1 MKVVQPGCGEM
12 ISWPEGD
19 GTFRVQT
26 VPEISEVTRA
36 AAEKEALF
44 RDILENRKTVFWICL
59 GYARDFVEAEELA
72 QEVFFKAW
80 TKIDSVRDR
89 GRHREW
95 LCRVARNTCLDYQK
109 KRRLRRLFQGGFTKD
124 ARDMRTPE
132 TLAVYRDELRL
143 LKSAVRALPRKLK
156 ETFILRGY
164 GGLSYRE
171 IAAILEIKEGTVMSR
186 LSEAREKIKSRMRGR
201 THGG

>member
-1 MKVVQPGCGEM
+1 M
-12 ISWPEGD
+12 ISWPEEHPALRIQAG
-19 GTFRVQT
+19 R
-26 VPEISEVTRA
+26 EINEVTRA

-44 RDILENRKTVFWICL
+44 RGILENRKTVFWICL

-72 QEVFFKAW
+72 QEVFFRAW
-80 TKIDSVRDR
+80 TKIDSLRDPK
-89 GRHREW
+89 RHREW
-95 LCRVARNTCLDYQK
+95 LFRVARNTCLDQEK
-109 KRRLRRLFQGGFTKD
+109 QRRFRRFIQGGSLEY
-124 ARDMRTPE
+124 ARDERTPE
-132 TLAVYRDELRL
+132 TRAIYRDELRL
-143 LKSAVRALPRKLK
+143 LKDAVRALPRKLK